1 MASVVASMTQNV
13 FAGLA
18 FAGSG
23 YLFKMVDKI
32 NYEVEIKR
40 HNKALEDL
48 AKAKEAFYENGVK
61 QRDKIQELKQELA
74 DANNYIEN
82 TNRALDM
89 LRKVQT
95 VEYNNMKFDREP
107 KLSDFYQPSNEM
119 KEYQF
124 ITTGII
130 GICSGYLLSKI
141 L

>member
-1 MASVVASMTQNV
+1 MASVVASMTQTV

-23 YLFKMVDKI
+23 YLFKMFDKI

-48 AKAKEAFYENGVK
+48 AKAKETFYENEVK
-61 QRDKIQELKQELA
+61 QRDKIEELKQELA

-107 KLSDFYQPSNEM
+107 KLSDFYQQSDEM
-119 KEYQF
+119 NKYQY
-124 ITTGII
+124 ITIGVI
-130 GICSGYLLSKI
+130 GIGSGYLLSKT